1 MKEWKPR
8 VEGDEVKILDDEYRQ
23 RVDEVAQTL
32 IEYFSQLQKS
42 EIQSCDNLVSNLKPI
57 PKRTGSDG

>member
-1 MKEWKPR
+1 MKKWKPE
-8 VEGDEVKILDDEYRQ
+8 VELIEVGILDDEYRQ
-23 RVDEVAQTL
+23 RVDEVADTL

-42 EIQSCDNLVSNLKPI
+42 EVQSCDNLVSNPKPI

>member
-1 MKEWKPR
+1 MTKWQPR
-8 VEGDEVKILDDEYRQ
+8 VEVNEVKISDDEYRQ

-42 EIQSCDNLVSNLKPI
+42 EIQSQDNLVSNPKPLTE
-57 PKRTGSDG
+57 RTGSDG

>member
-1 MKEWKPR
+1 MTEWQPK
-8 VEGDEVKILDDEYRQ
+8 VEVNEFKISDDEYRQ

-42 EIQSCDNLVSNLKPI
+42 EIQSQDNLVSNPKPLTE
-57 PKRTGSDG
+57 RTGSDG

>member
-8 VEGDEVKILDDEYRQ
+8 VEVDEVKVSDDEYRQ

-42 EIQSCDNLVSNLKPI
+42 EILSHDNSASNPKPI
-57 PKRTGSDG
+57 PERTGSDG

>member
-1 MKEWKPR
+1 MKEWKPE
-8 VEGDEVKILDDEYRQ
+8 VGTYEVKILDDEYRQ
-23 RVDEVAQTL
+23 RVDEVTDTL

-42 EIQSCDNLVSNLKPI
+42 EIQSQDNLVSNPQPI